1 MRKPAECL
9 EWHSA
14 PQRARPRMAGPG
26 IVTKT
31 TVAAGMPVK
40 RYLVGGAVRDAQ
52 LGLVAHE
59 RDWVVVGAS
68 PEEMVAAGYRPV
80 GKDFPVFLH
89 PETKEEHA
97 LARTE
102 RKSGRGYHGFTF
114 HTGPEVT
121 LEEDLI
127 RRDLTINAIARD
139 DDGRL
144 VDPYGGQR
152 DLQAR
157 VLRHVS
163 PAFAEDPLRVL
174 RLARFAARFAPLGF
188 SVAPETLALCRR
200 LVNEGEI
207 DHLVAERV
215 WKETERAL
223 MQTLASPLIAPTDAN
238 TPRHCPP
245 SVYFETLRACG
256 ALARLFP
263 ELDALFG
270 VPQRADYHPEVD
282 SGVHTLMCIDA
293 TARLGFGLEVRV
305 AALCHDYGKALTLP
319 SRWPSHHGH
328 DLAGVPLVER
338 FCERLRVPKACREVA
353 LIHTREHLLVHQVR
367 QLRAKTLLELLER
380 MRAFKDERQFAQV
393 CEACLCDARGRLGYE
408 NCEYPQLAYLRAAAA
423 EAGQLQAREVMA
435 EGVVGAAIGPALAE
449 RRTARLSTWIN
460 QQRAQAAD

>member
-1 MRKPAECL
+1 M
-9 EWHSA
+9 
-14 PQRARPRMAGPG
+14 
-26 IVTKT
+26 
-31 TVAAGMPVK
+31 K
-40 RYLVGGAVRDAQ
+40 RYLVGGAVRDAL

-223 MQTLASPLIAPTDAN
+223 MQTLAPPPDADHAEAAK
-238 TPRHCPP
+238 PAGRP

-282 SGVHTLMCIDA
+282 SGVHSLMCIDA
-293 TARLGFGLEVRV
+293 AARLGFGLEVRV

-328 DLAGVPLVER
+328 DLAGLPLVER
-338 FCERLRVPKACREVA
+338 FCERLRVPKVCREVA

-380 MRAFKDERQFAQV
+380 MKAFKDERQFALV

-408 NCEYPQLAYLRAAAA
+408 DCDYPQLDYLRAAAA
-423 EAGQLQAREVMA
+423 EAGQLQAREVIA
-435 EGVVGAAIGPALAE
+435 EGIVGAAIGPALAE
-449 RRTARLSTWIN
+449 KRVARLGEWLSR
-460 QQRAQAAD
+460 QRMATGG

>member
-1 MRKPAECL
+1 M
-9 EWHSA
+9 
-14 PQRARPRMAGPG
+14 
-26 IVTKT
+26 
-31 TVAAGMPVK
+31 K
-40 RYLVGGAVRDAQ
+40 RYLVGGAVRDAL
-52 LGLVAHE
+52 LGLQARE
-59 RDWVVVGAS
+59 QDWVVVGAS
-68 PEEMVAAGYRPV
+68 PEDMVAAGYRPV

-223 MQTLASPLIAPTDAN
+223 MQTLAPPLSESAAV
-238 TPRHCPP
+238 TPAQASRP
-245 SVYFETLRACG
+245 SVYFEILRACG

-263 ELDALFG
+263 ELEALFG

-293 TARLGFGLEVRV
+293 AARLGFGLEVRV

-328 DLAGVPLVER
+328 DLAGLPLVER
-338 FCERLRVPKACREVA
+338 FCERLRVPKVCREVA

-380 MRAFKDERQFAQV
+380 MKAFKDERQFALV

-408 NCEYPQLAYLRAAAA
+408 DCDYPQLDYLRAAAA
-423 EAGQLQAREVMA
+423 EAAQLQARAVMA
-435 EGVVGAAIGPALAE
+435 EGIVGAAIGPALAE
-449 RRTARLSTWIN
+449 MRTARLGEWLSR
-460 QQRAQAAD
+460 QRKTTSG

>member
-1 MRKPAECL
+1 M
-9 EWHSA
+9 
-14 PQRARPRMAGPG
+14 
-26 IVTKT
+26 
-31 TVAAGMPVK
+31 K
-40 RYLVGGAVRDAQ
+40 RYLVGGAVRDAL

-68 PEEMVAAGYRPV
+68 PEQMVAAGYRPV

-223 MQTLASPLIAPTDAN
+223 MGECALPSPAQTAATEPTPGRPSMATRVADGSAIQG
-238 TPRHCPP
+238 TPVQPRYRP

-293 TARLGFGLEVRV
+293 AARLGFGLEVRM

-408 NCEYPQLAYLRAAAA
+408 SCEYPQLDYLRAAAA

-435 EGVVGAAIGPALAE
+435 EGVIGAAIGPALAE
-449 RRTARLSTWIN
+449 RRTTRLSTWIN